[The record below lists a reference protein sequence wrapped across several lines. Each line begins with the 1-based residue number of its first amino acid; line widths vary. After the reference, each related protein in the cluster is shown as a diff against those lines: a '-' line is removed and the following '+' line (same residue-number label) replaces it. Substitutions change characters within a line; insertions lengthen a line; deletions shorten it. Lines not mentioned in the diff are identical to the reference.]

1 MVNKKK
7 TTLKEPWPV
16 ALPDKRWLTKFR
28 SQINRWYK
36 VHARDLPWRAS
47 RDPYRIWV
55 SEIMLQ
61 QTQVATVRD
70 YFTRFLEEFPTVVE
84 LAAAKEDR
92 VLRLWEGLGYYRRAR
107 QMHKAAQVIVDE
119 FTGEFP
125 QDFQLVNELPGIG
138 RYTAGAIT
146 SIAYDAR
153 EPILEANTIRVHARL
168 LAYAEDPTKA
178 AGQRLLWHFA
188 GLVLPKKE
196 SGRFNQALMEL
207 GSQVCTPTNPKCTEC
222 PVMGLCPTFAGQ
234 LQAEIPKKKKRMKFE
249 DRNEVAVVVQ
259 KKNKFLLRK
268 CGPDER
274 WAGLWDFP
282 RFDLTGVSNRERR
295 TEIEKKTNQ
304 QTGTTIELGEK
315 LTTIKHGVTK
325 YRITLD
331 VYNVQSVAGRLKK
344 MDAGELCWVTAKQL
358 ETLPLCTTGR
368 KIERLLAQ
376 S

>member
-1 MVNKKK
+1 MP
-7 TTLKEPWPV
+7 E
-16 ALPDKRWLTKFR
+16 ARWLTKFR
-28 SQINRWYK
+28 SQILRWYK
-36 VHARDLPWRAS
+36 THARDLPWRAS

-61 QTQVATVRD
+61 QTQVATVHD
-70 YFTRFLEEFPTVVE
+70 YFLRFLQEFPTVAD

-92 VLRLWEGLGYYRRAR
+92 VLRLWEGLGYYRRSR
-107 QMHKAAQVIVDE
+107 QMHKAAQLIVE
-119 FTGEFP
+119 NYSGVFP

-146 SIAYDAR
+146 SIAFDDKQ
-153 EPILEANTIRVHARL
+153 PILEANTIRVHARL
-168 LAYAEDPTKA
+168 LAYPDEPTKA

-188 GLVLPKKE
+188 ELVLPKKE

-207 GSQVCTPTNPKCTEC
+207 GSQVCTPTNPKCSEC

-249 DRNEVAVVVQ
+249 DRNEVAVVIQ
-259 KKNKFLLRK
+259 KKNKFLVRK
-268 CGPDER
+268 CRPDER

-282 RFDLTGVSNRERR
+282 RFDLTGIANGERLS
-295 TEIEKKTNQ
+295 EIENKANQ
-304 QTGTTIELGEK
+304 QTGTTIQLGDK
-315 LTTIKHGVTK
+315 ITTIKHGVTK

-331 VYNVQSVAGRLKK
+331 VYRVQSVAGRLKK
-344 MDAGELCWVTAKQL
+344 TDAGELCWVNAQQL
-358 ETLPLCTTGR
+358 EALPLSTTGR

-376 S
+376 P